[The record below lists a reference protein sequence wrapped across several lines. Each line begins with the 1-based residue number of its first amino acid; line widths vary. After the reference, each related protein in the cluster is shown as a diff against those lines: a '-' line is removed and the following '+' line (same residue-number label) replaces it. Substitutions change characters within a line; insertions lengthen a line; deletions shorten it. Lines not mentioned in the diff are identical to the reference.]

1 MVKNEFLIS
10 STTVRWS
17 EMDLSHCA
25 LRANHKVYLS
35 VLLYPFSS
43 GGLHTMIPKWASG
56 GGSLVVSSV

>member
-1 MVKNEFLIS
+1 MMKNEFLIS
-10 STTVRWS
+10 STTVF

-25 LRANHKVYLS
+25 LCANHKVYLS
-35 VLLYPFSS
+35 VLLYAFSS